1 MSYIVVTTGWFID
14 LAGRISKNR
23 GQRIRKSRNIQLKQ
37 YEAAAFNQFNP
48 QIYPY
53 NSFDLKRTCLFA
65 AVNHE
70 VFPGNPFDS
79 ESLWEKNISR
89 SRFWDWKSFFDLQKK
104 WSQWNDHVVNRDPG
118 LKIISKLLASKT
130 EMHPKVFFY
139 CFFFSWTGHHLNFPG
154 KLAIFVSSLYT
165 WSTS

>member
-1 MSYIVVTTGWFID
+1 MSYTVVTSGWFID
-14 LAGRISKNR
+14 LTGSISKNR

-37 YEAAAFNQFNP
+37 HEAVAFNR

-118 LKIISKLLASKT
+118 FFRSYQNSL
-130 EMHPKVFFY
+130 HPKQKCILKFFSIG
-139 CFFFSWTGHHLNFPG
+139 FFSWTGHHLSFP
-154 KLAIFVSSLYT
+154 
-165 WSTS
+165 